1 MDSPPRIAVRP
12 AKRLGL
18 AIVEPGIGRQ
28 FADQVGNGSEDTPT
42 DAVASDH
49 AQPDFHLI
57 PPGRV
62 GGREMELHLRVTLE
76 PGSQRR
82 RLVRREVVP
91 DQMNLFSPLADHRL
105 IQEARKLFA
114 GVTGYAAAL
123 NFARLDFQGR
133 QQRTR
138 RSAFSRSVSCSGC
151 AHWA

>member
-18 AIVEPGIGRQ
+18 VVVEPDIGHQ

-42 DAVASDH
+42 DAVASGH

-57 PPGRV
+57 QPGRV